1 MLKTENR
8 DRRERE
14 REKEK
19 RTREERE
26 GLGWMEENDTE
37 KSREEKTEIPRLKMI
52 YRVGKRT

>member
-26 GLGWMEENDTE
+26 GLGWLEENDTE
-37 KSREEKTEIPRLKMI
+37 KSREKREIPRLKMI